1 LELTARPSLSGL
13 PRAAVLGGLVLGV
26 GALCGAAAAFAGPL
40 YAVAGAFAAIVGLAM
55 LGNSRTTLLAF
66 VAVATLLPYG
76 VVPVSVGG
84 VRLTF
89 IDITLTLLLLTWIL
103 RFLSQR
109 ETEIVATPVDLPLV
123 LLIGLAIASFIF
135 GTAYAVTPETTRQF
149 LKLINSMLFFFTIT
163 QIVRTRRDLE
173 MLIKALVVG
182 GSVAAVIG
190 VLLYH
195 LPAAQA
201 STYLRSLRPF
211 GYPTGEVL
219 RYVEDSGVRT
229 TTLRAIGTSVDP
241 NVFGALLLV
250 TGALTTGWLLAAR
263 GPARR
268 WLAVGVLAIVYALLL
283 SLSRGSWIGFA
294 IAGLVLGVGGYRRLF
309 LVVPAVLLPAVV
321 LFSGQLA
328 RYGEHF
334 LKAVYAQDQA
344 TGMRLGEYKD
354 ALNLIQQNPWLGVG
368 FGAAPSSDLY
378 LGVSSTYL
386 LVGEEMGLT
395 GLAVYL
401 LTIGTVIA
409 VGVRGVRAASPATR
423 PIALACL
430 AAFAGVVVSAT
441 FDHHYFNLRYQHVS
455 ALFWML
461 AALVVRAPFLG
472 PVDEA
477 GPADNQPQ

>member
-1 LELTARPSLSGL
+1 MELTTRLAPSGI
-13 PRAAVLGGLVLGV
+13 PRVALLGALVLVV
-26 GALCGAAAAFAGPL
+26 GAACGAAAAFAGPL
-40 YAVAGAFAAIVGLAM
+40 YAVAGGIAAIVGVAM
-55 LGNSRTTLLAF
+55 LGNTRMTLLAF
-66 VAVATLLPYG
+66 IAVVTLLPYG

-89 IDITLTLLLLTWIL
+89 VDITLSVLLLTWML
-103 RFLSQR
+103 RFLVR
-109 ETEIVATPVDLPLV
+109 RDEIVGTPVDLPLV
-123 LLIGLAIASFIF
+123 LLIGLAIASFVF
-135 GTAYAVTPETTRQF
+135 GTAYAVTPEITRQF
-149 LKLINSMLFFFTIT
+149 LKLINSMLFFFTIV

-173 MLIKALVVG
+173 MVVKALIVG
-182 GSVAAVIG
+182 GALAGAIG
-190 VLLYH
+190 AILYH

-201 STYLRSLRPF
+201 SNLLRSLRPF

-219 RYVEDSGVRT
+219 RYVEDAGVRT

-250 TGALTTGWLLAAR
+250 TGTLALAWLLAAR
-263 GPARR
+263 GAARR
-268 WLAVGVLAIVYALLL
+268 WLAVAVLAIVYALLL
-283 SLSRGSWIGFA
+283 SLSRGSWVGFA
-294 IAGLVLGVGGYRRLF
+294 VAVAVLGLAGYRRLF

-328 RYGEHF
+328 RYVEHF

-354 ALNLIQQNPWLGVG
+354 AINLIQQNPWLGVG
-368 FGAAPSSDLY
+368 FGAAPSGDLY

-386 LVGEEMGLT
+386 LIGEEMGIT
-395 GLAVYL
+395 GLLVYL
-401 LTIGTVIA
+401 ITLGTVIA
-409 VGVRGVRAASPATR
+409 VGLRGVRRASPAAR

-430 AAFAGVVVSAT
+430 AAFAGVIVSAT

-461 AALVVRAPFLG
+461 AALVVRAPYLG
-472 PVDEA
+472 AEEA
-477 GPADNQPQ
+477 LSDADNPPG